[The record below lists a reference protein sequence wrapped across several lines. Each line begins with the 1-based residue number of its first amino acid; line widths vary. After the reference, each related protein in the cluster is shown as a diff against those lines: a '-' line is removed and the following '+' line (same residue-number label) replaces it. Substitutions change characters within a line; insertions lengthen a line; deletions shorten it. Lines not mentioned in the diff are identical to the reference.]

1 MDQVF
6 TIELPT
12 AAKGIH
18 RITIPSKDCGNFDVL
33 VCDTG
38 DEYCF
43 DIQTESPYFTSLQ
56 KYKRCSFAQPD
67 RQPMIV
73 ANLEYRFFGFYKILS
88 KISKKNLVAK
98 DNLYKIQFRFSS
110 TAPYY
115 TPAPDVNYPNTMMK
129 RLLKDKAGHDVFFHF
144 ESDLV
149 TTVAAH
155 KCVLSQWSY
164 FKTMFES
171 GFEEGGSG
179 IKPIHIKNVK
189 PSNFKLLLRFIY
201 IGNVE
206 STAADLYDSDTGRA
220 SWEGVYIA
228 ADRYMVDDLRTLAL
242 VNIEA
247 MLETV
252 AVVDFLFRSA
262 YQYKE
267 LRCAV
272 IKYLANRHCTE
283 INLEQV
289 CAQHKDHP
297 ELAELVGEL
306 YSETVKTLRR

>member
-1 MDQVF
+1 
-6 TIELPT
+6 
-12 AAKGIH
+12 
-18 RITIPSKDCGNFDVL
+18 
-33 VCDTG
+33 
-38 DEYCF
+38 
-43 DIQTESPYFTSLQ
+43 
-56 KYKRCSFAQPD
+56 
-67 RQPMIV
+67 
-73 ANLEYRFFGFYKILS
+73 
-88 KISKKNLVAK
+88 
-98 DNLYKIQFRFSS
+98 
-110 TAPYY
+110 
-115 TPAPDVNYPNTMMK
+115 MK